1 MRSIRFISINEKELA
16 RKLLNDYL
24 TELSEFDDSIVFDDE
39 GVPVY
44 KWYDPYYFTEKER
57 FAFFLMVDKVVAGL
71 CFIRQMRQEEFDI
84 AEFYVCPQFRKDGN
98 ALFFASEVVKLFKGK
113 ITFSTRLKNIRG
125 VKFWAKFASQFEKNE
140 FADDE
145 VWRNFVVQNN

>member
-1 MRSIRFISINEKELA
+1 MRSIRFISINEKDFA

-24 TELSEFDDSIVFDDE
+24 TELSGFDDSIVFDDK

-57 FAFFLMVDKVVAGL
+57 YAFFLIVDKVVAGL
-71 CFIRQMRQEEFDI
+71 CFIRQMNDQEFDV

-98 ALFFASEVVKLFKGK
+98 ALFFAREVVKLFKGK

-125 VKFWAKFASQFEKNE
+125 VKFWAKFASEFENNE
-140 FADDE
+140 FVDDE